1 MDKHLLRVNEAAVAL
16 HVNRW
21 TVLQWLEDGTLSDTE
36 IGKQSLSVI
45 DNSVDKL
52 ISMNLTAH

>member
-1 MDKHLLRVNEAAVAL
+1 MDKHLLLVNEAAVAL
-16 HVNRW
+16 HVSRW
-21 TVLQWLEDGTLSDTE
+21 TVLQWLEDGTLSDME

-52 ISMNLTAH
+52 ISVNLTAH